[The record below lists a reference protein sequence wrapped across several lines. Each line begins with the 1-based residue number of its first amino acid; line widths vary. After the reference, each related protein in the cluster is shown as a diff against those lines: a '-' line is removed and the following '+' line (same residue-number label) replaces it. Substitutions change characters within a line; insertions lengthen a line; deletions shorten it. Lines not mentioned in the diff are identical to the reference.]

1 MILEEDKRTLCDKP
15 QQARRQEKGLCP
27 VGRQQAGGA
36 SIRIEAPPCLIGYVR
51 SVKTAVSVQQSS
63 FPNIA

>member
-1 MILEEDKRTLCDKP
+1 MILEEDKRTLCDS
-15 QQARRQEKGLCP
+15 RQGGKKRDFVLPADNKQKE
-27 VGRQQAGGA
+27 RQSAA
-36 SIRIEAPPCLIGYVR
+36 MLPRLIGYVR

>member
-1 MILEEDKRTLCDKP
+1 MILEEDKQTLCDKP
-15 QQARRQEKGLCP
+15 
-27 VGRQQAGGA
+27 GRQGGKKRDFVLPADNKQRERQSA
-36 SIRIEAPPCLIGYVR
+36 SMLPRLIGYVR

>member
-1 MILEEDKRTLCDKP
+1 MTGSKKRNFVLPADNK
-15 QQARRQEKGLCP
+15 QRERQS
-27 VGRQQAGGA
+27 A
-36 SIRIEAPPCLIGYVR
+36 SMLPRLIGYVR